1 MNVDVQLT
9 DIPSR
14 HIRQKTYLR
23 AAKDA
28 NNHHG

>member
-14 HIRQKTYLR
+14 HIRQR
-23 AAKDA
+23 APKEYKDT
-28 NNHHG
+28 NDHHG